1 MQQLTVDEW
10 DAILGRQ
17 ITRPATPE
25 EIAELAQKGESL
37 FQSQKDAYLNDIR
50 AMRERLLNRLAGIT
64 MGIIAGE
71 PPEETDI
78 RDLYRTLRQSLLD
91 ITTIPGVTAATT
103 MPQLKAAVKAEYT
116 RLVGLASTT
125 SIDFVRAFRE
135 VDE

>member
-1 MQQLTVDEW
+1 MQQLMVDEW
-10 DAILGRQ
+10 DPVEGRQ

-25 EIAELAQKGESL
+25 EIAEIVQKGEGL
-37 FQSQKDAYLNDIR
+37 FQSQKEAYLTDIR

-71 PPEETDI
+71 PPEESSI

-91 ITTIPGVTAATT
+91 MTTIPSIANATT
-103 MPQLKAAVKAEYT
+103 MPQLKAAAKAEYA
-116 RLVGLASTT
+116 RLVGLASAT
-125 SIDFVRAFRE
+125 SLDFVRAFRE